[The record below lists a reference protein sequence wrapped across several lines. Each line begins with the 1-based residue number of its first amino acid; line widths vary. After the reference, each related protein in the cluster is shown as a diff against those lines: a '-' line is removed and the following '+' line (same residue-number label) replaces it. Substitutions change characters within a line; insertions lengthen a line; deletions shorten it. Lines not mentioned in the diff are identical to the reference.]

1 MKSLIYQIVS
11 IVAVGLYFVPVL
23 IVIAKKLW
31 PAVPFRLFALYWLV
45 GALANVVEFIPLSA
59 RAMDLYTVIYNLLDI
74 PFVLIIFYFSTTSV
88 AVKRFT
94 SLMAPALVAVGLVN
108 CIFRGFTTDTLKYVL
123 GAELLIVLG
132 VIVWEIILKLQKIK
146 LTRHAKGL
154 LLICAALLFEYG
166 TFVVIYIFDY
176 FLPGVS
182 SSADSFLMYYLSS
195 LIALPVAIC
204 GFLIRGIKVPVPE
217 ADRFENQYSRHA
229 ERETM
234 NA

>member
-1 MKSLIYQIVS
+1 MKSSIYQIVS
-11 IVAVGLYFVPVL
+11 ILAVGLYFVPML

-45 GALANVVEFIPLSA
+45 CALANVIEFIPLSA

-74 PFVLIIFYFSTTSV
+74 PFVLIIFYFSTTSA
-88 AVKRFT
+88 AVKRFA
-94 SLMAPALVAVGLVN
+94 SIVAPAMVAVGLVN
-108 CIFRGFTTDTLKYVL
+108 CIMRGFTTDALEFVL
-123 GAELLIVLG
+123 GGELLIVLG
-132 VIVWEIILKLQKIK
+132 VIIWEIILKLQKIK
-146 LTRHAKGL
+146 LTGHVKGL

-204 GFLIRGIKVPVPE
+204 GFLIKGIKPRVPE
-217 ADRFENQYSRHA
+217 TDRFENHYTRSVRDYVQL
-229 ERETM
+229 
-234 NA
+234 